1 MMKIVHF
8 NIDPMDLQRIEK
20 MIRDSDTITTIWP
33 ADLFD
38 RYFLGAY
45 VKETAVEKNKFF
57 ALLDRNI
64 YTDIIAVAKSSGTKP
79 HTPQQKVT
87 CALLAFLQLA
97 EVTIEPNMAI
107 NEYVDSG
114 HYEEAVAEL
123 RLFRAV
129 DNLDPRI
136 LMELALGRRNK
147 IPASMLNWQEVELVE
162 SKKGEDFL
170 SWKIHYGFVLKLA
183 IIELL
188 GGNPVEKLKR
198 FLNWVYK
205 EYVFIGS
212 AIIFGLVYFS
222 EKRFKRMVKHIGSGD
237 RDKVLRGVRNATWD
251 MTVAY
256 SWSKKAMAEKENGV
270 IWLLCTADKALRTFA
285 GSIVVTGDE
294 LEQKKKAMFCNYLG
308 DQKGRQIHDMLVNM
322 QNTRSGDSSRRE
334 YKLGH
339 VSNLYPVVDELE
351 KDLLS
356 KLTKHKCKREN

>member
-1 MMKIVHF
+1 MKIVRF

-20 MIRDSDTITTIWP
+20 MIRDSDTITTIWSV
-33 ADLFD
+33 DQFD
-38 RYFLGAY
+38 KYFLGAY
-45 VKETAVEKNKFF
+45 VKETDVEKNKFF

-79 HTPQQKVT
+79 HTPQQKVA

-97 EVTIEPNMAI
+97 EVNIEPNMAI

-136 LMELALGRRNK
+136 LIELALDRRNE
-147 IPASMLNWQEVELVE
+147 IPAGMLNWTAVE
-162 SKKGEDFL
+162 SVEPKKGEDFL
-170 SWKIHYGFVLKLA
+170 RWKIHYGFVLKLA
-183 IIELL
+183 IIELQ
-188 GGNPVEKLKR
+188 GGKPVEKLER
-198 FLNWVYK
+198 FLDWVYK
-205 EYVFIGS
+205 EYIFISS

-222 EKRFKRMVKHIGSGD
+222 EKRFKGMVKHIGSGD
-237 RDKVLRGVRNATWD
+237 KDKVLRGVRNATWD

-256 SWSKKAMAEKENGV
+256 SWSKMAMAEKENG
-270 IWLLCTADKALRTFA
+270 IFWLLCTADKALRTFA

-294 LEQKKKAMFCNYLG
+294 LEQKKKAVFCNYLG
-308 DQKGRQIHDMLVNM
+308 DQKGRQIHDMLVDM
-322 QNTRSGDSSRRE
+322 ENTRISDNSRRA
-334 YKLGH
+334 YKLGP
-339 VSNLYPVVDELE
+339 VSNLYPYVDELE
-351 KDLLS
+351 EELLS